1 MKKSGLFYL
10 VLTALLI
17 LSGLIYH
24 LQAKPSSKNLRP
36 KSITPSVYK
45 ITPFPAY
52 GSFVDGTDVVLYGVE
67 TDTGAGT
74 PVQRPIIMKMGPDGT
89 LRWSKEVTSLSSSPG
104 SLDVQATKFGA
115 DYALVVSRAGDG
127 FYFLKINPADGSV
140 SASKKIT
147 CNHTPL
153 PIDYVGVYGTELYVS
168 GAG

>member
-1 MKKSGLFYL
+1 MKGRTAMKKSGLFYL

-52 GSFVDGTDVVLYGVE
+52 GSFVDGTDIVLYGVK
-67 TDTGAGT
+67 TDIVSGT

-89 LRWSKEVTSLSSSPG
+89 LRWSKEITALSVSSVP
-104 SLDVQATKFGA
+104 LFVKATKFG
-115 DYALVVSRAGDG
+115 
-127 FYFLKINPADGSV
+127 
-140 SASKKIT
+140 
-147 CNHTPL
+147 
-153 PIDYVGVYGTELYVS
+153 
-168 GAG
+168 